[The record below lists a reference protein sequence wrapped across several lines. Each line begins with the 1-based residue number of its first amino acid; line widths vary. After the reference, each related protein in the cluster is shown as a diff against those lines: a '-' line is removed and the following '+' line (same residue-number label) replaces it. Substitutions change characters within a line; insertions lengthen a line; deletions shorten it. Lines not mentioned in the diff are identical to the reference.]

1 MSLPFLVSVDAEAE
15 CIAALLTALPTFGES
30 VTVGTRIPSPTPGSP
45 MPAEFFRVLLAGG
58 PRETLVTDAFR
69 ILLEAWAQ
77 TEQRAS
83 RLLNVGRAILLAQNE
98 TLFGVVEYA
107 GPANLPDPT
116 TDRVRYTASL
126 TVRARATPTA

>member
-1 MSLPFLVSVDAEAE
+1 VSLPFLVSVDAEAE
-15 CIAALLTALPTFGES
+15 CIAALLTGLPTFGES
-30 VTVGTRIPSPTPGSP
+30 VTVGTRIPTPTPP
-45 MPAEFFRVLLAGG
+45 EFFRVLLAGG

-77 TEQRAS
+77 SEVRAA
-83 RLLNVGRAILLAQNE
+83 RLLNLGRAILLAQNE

-116 TDRVRYTASL
+116 TDRVRYTASM

>member
-1 MSLPFLVSVDAEAE
+1 VTLPFLVSVDAEAE
-15 CIAALLTALPTFGES
+15 VIAALNAGLPTFGES
-30 VTVGTRIPSPTPGSP
+30 VWAGSRIPSPVPGVP
-45 MPAEFFRVLLAGG
+45 MPTEFYRVLLAGG

-69 ILLEAWAQ
+69 ILLEAWAVS
-77 TEQRAS
+77 EQRAA
-83 RLLNVGRAILLAQNE
+83 RLLNIGRAILLAQNG

-126 TVRARATPTA
+126 TVRARAALTA